1 MPAFS
6 AEQPRNELVVDLPDL
21 DGLHQCSPHR
31 VSANTDKSI
40 AVTSKPG
47 TERASTD
54 LAIVPSPGP
63 TRATAEGRSMDD
75 ADIVGRT
82 PALDEGRYLDRRP
95 AGLKTSFAYPFQL
108 SFVSLPAS

>member
-1 MPAFS
+1 
-6 AEQPRNELVVDLPDL
+6 
-21 DGLHQCSPHR
+21 
-31 VSANTDKSI
+31 
-40 AVTSKPG
+40 
-47 TERASTD
+47 
-54 LAIVPSPGP
+54 
-63 TRATAEGRSMDD
+63 MDD